1 MLLSREAASSVF
13 QCVREQQPDRKYS
26 EAGGRGSGF
35 FQPHGEPLGWFKY
48 GVKGSGGLIM
58 LAFKNHTGH
67 KENREP
73 ATTPWGDRPA
83 NSPVRAISGVGNRK
97 TSSKS

>member
-1 MLLSREAASSVF
+1 MGELWR
-13 QCVREQQPDRKYS
+13 QQQPGRKFS
-26 EAGGRGSGF
+26 EAGGRNLGF
-35 FQPHGEPLGWFKY
+35 FQPHREPLGWFKY

-73 ATTPWGDRPA
+73 AATSGGDRPA
-83 NSPVRAISGVGNRK
+83 NSPVRPFMALGIRYQVKGQEI
-97 TSSKS
+97 